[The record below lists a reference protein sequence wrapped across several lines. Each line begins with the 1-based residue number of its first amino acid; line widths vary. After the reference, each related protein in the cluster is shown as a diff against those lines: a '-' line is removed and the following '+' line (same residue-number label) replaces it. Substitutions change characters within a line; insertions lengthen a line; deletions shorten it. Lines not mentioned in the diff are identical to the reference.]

1 MIEDVEPI
9 FQVDGEDF
17 QEICEQL
24 IVNSE
29 QLAMNNEQWI
39 FLIVSEWIFL
49 FEICEWGLF
58 SFFSLCKN
66 VIKDNYSFILLL

>member
-29 QLAMNNEQWI
+29 QLAMNNEQ
-39 FLIVSEWIFL
+39 
-49 FEICEWGLF
+49 
-58 SFFSLCKN
+58 
-66 VIKDNYSFILLL
+66 